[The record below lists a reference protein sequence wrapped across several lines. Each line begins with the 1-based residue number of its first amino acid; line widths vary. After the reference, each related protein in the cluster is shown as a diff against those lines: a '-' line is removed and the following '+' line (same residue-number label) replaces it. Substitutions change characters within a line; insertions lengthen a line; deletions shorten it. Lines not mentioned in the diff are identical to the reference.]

1 MIILFEGQLANI
13 YRSGFPREMTLFIR
27 FREIDIGDSDLVLL
41 LSPPLPCVYARGFWR
56 EKKDKWNERMG
67 ALSVEIK
74 KFANGFIIRD
84 LAFSTI
90 IKYFFLRQ
98 RYCAES
104 ALFFNF

>member
-1 MIILFEGQLANI
+1 
-13 YRSGFPREMTLFIR
+13 
-27 FREIDIGDSDLVLL
+27 
-41 LSPPLPCVYARGFWR
+41 
-56 EKKDKWNERMG
+56 MG